1 MKKLNKSDL
10 GLNFSSMPDE
20 QRTFMEKMADMIVDI
35 VNKAT
40 EGSMTA
46 EEVESKMKSVNEKIQ
61 SYDADKFSEMVK
73 DNETLT
79 ATVKELTET
88 LEKLQSKGCNV
99 NAFASKLDEEISAM
113 LDSEKFQQFAEGK
126 SRTANGFALKSV
138 SMTGNEVPAN
148 ANYTGTILISNQLPN
163 VETAARDKMSHVR
176 DFAVVIQGDPE
187 YPMLAWQQIYDVDK
201 NARYTSE
208 NGTLAESSFKI
219 KEEQSSVKRVGTH
232 IRMSKRML
240 KSRVYVRSF
249 ILNMV
254 AQAVLDAEDF
264 GILFGDGSGDNLK
277 GITAYDGVKSVE
289 DIIGTSVATVAQG
302 SFDSIVS
309 ATNGCVI
316 TLKAPI
322 DLLREGMKITLLGFT
337 TSGLNATFDVIKV
350 NDRQLFLEGA
360 SMVTADNTGIA
371 SVSATINHGAWKS
384 VTSPNSIDALETA
397 IAVMSFAQ
405 FSPTVL
411 ILNPITLNSIRTE
424 KATDGNRL
432 KIVEDMNGNPIIG
445 GLRVIK
451 STSVPAGKYFIGD
464 MRNGAQIVEYT
475 GLSLD
480 WADDVDSKLKN
491 QIVLMAQE
499 ELIVP
504 VYCPWAFTYGN
515 ISALK
520 TAISKS

>member
-113 LDSEKFQQFAEGK
+113 LDSEKFQQFAENK

-277 GITAYDGVKSVE
+277 GITAYEGVKSVE
-289 DIIGTSVATVAQG
+289 TIIGTAVATIATADISSIAPAENG
-302 SFDSIVS
+302 SIL
-309 ATNGCVI
+309 
-316 TLKAPI
+316 TLKAPN
-322 DLLREGMKITLLGFT
+322 DLIREGMRITLSGFAT
-337 TSGLNATFDVIKV
+337 TAALNDTFDVIKV
-350 NDRQLFLEGA
+350 NDRQIFIEGVKCSSSEA
-360 SMVTADNTGIA
+360 LTNAA
-371 SVSATINHGAWKS
+371 ATINHGAWKS